1 MSKGYF
7 IFVDMA
13 TQIKNILFK
22 EGLPMEIEVIPIAAT
37 LLKHREN
44 IAFPHRDNYYNIF
57 WYQKGSAR
65 HIVDFN
71 PIKVKANS
79 FLFVN
84 KDRVQMMDAK
94 GGYDGKFLL
103 FTDAFFDRYPDDT
116 KYLRNN
122 ILFNDLL
129 EDPVLNVKPS
139 SPIITMFKEIEA
151 ELARPNDRIQFDL
164 LHNHLHNFLLLAER
178 ERRKAGFNEIRKGE
192 DLDYTILF
200 KNLLDDHFKSV
211 KSVAGYAAM
220 MAVSEKKLNKST
232 LKVLGKSPKV
242 LIDERVVLEAKRLL
256 VHTTS
261 SIKEIGFELGFDEP
275 TNFIKYFRKHVAS
288 TPIDFRSKFLKE

>member
-1 MSKGYF
+1 
-7 IFVDMA
+7 
-13 TQIKNILFK
+13 
-22 EGLPMEIEVIPIAAT
+22 
-37 LLKHREN
+37 
-44 IAFPHRDNYYNIF
+44 
-57 WYQKGSAR
+57 
-65 HIVDFN
+65 
-71 PIKVKANS
+71 
-79 FLFVN
+79 
-84 KDRVQMMDAK
+84 
-94 GGYDGKFLL
+94 
-103 FTDAFFDRYPDDT
+103 
-116 KYLRNN
+116 
-122 ILFNDLL
+122 
-129 EDPVLNVKPS
+129 
-139 SPIITMFKEIEA
+139 
-151 ELARPNDRIQFDL
+151 
-164 LHNHLHNFLLLAER
+164 LAER

-200 KNLLDDHFKSV
+200 KNLLDDQFKNL

-256 VHTTS
+256 AHTTS